1 MYIIYTRC
9 DNSGSVNGYGSNSE
23 SDVAVAVGLTA
34 GGEIVNDYDSGSGV
48 TTVTRVRQTHDLT
61 RVVAHSLTHLRSMIT
76 ARGVLTSRPLICPL
90 RNN

>member
-1 MYIIYTRC
+1 M
-9 DNSGSVNGYGSNSE
+9 GMVANSE
-23 SDVAVAVGLTA
+23 SDAAVAVGLTA

-61 RVVAHSLTHLRSMIT
+61 RVVAHSLTHSLTHLRSMIT
-76 ARGVLTSRPLICPL
+76 ALGVLTSRPLICPL